1 MNGYFTFQG
10 QLTINENSVVISYSR
25 AARLVGTAIDPR
37 LMWFA
42 WISCFR
48 SRPLQIVPP
57 NFGRE
62 HKVKLP
68 KHGHKAPL
76 SHRFCDLGYIKTCVD
91 TGSYHLDSGI
101 LVPL

>member
-10 QLTINENSVVISYSR
+10 QLTINENSAVISYSR
-25 AARLVGTAIDPR
+25 AARLVGTATCIDPR

-62 HKVKLP
+62 HN
-68 KHGHKAPL
+68 
-76 SHRFCDLGYIKTCVD
+76 
-91 TGSYHLDSGI
+91 
-101 LVPL
+101 